1 MSAPAPVAGARP
13 VRAEDALD
21 VEEVAAWVARAVP
34 GVSGVPEVLQ
44 FSGGASNL
52 TYLLRYPSR
61 DLVLRRP
68 PAGHKAA
75 GAHDMRREYDVQRRL
90 QPHFPAVPTV
100 LAHDP
105 EQDRYVMEHVP
116 GLILRASLP
125 EGVAL
130 SEEQAREL
138 GLGVFRALADLH
150 AVDVDAAGLRDL
162 GKGDGYVRR
171 QVEGWSRRYRAALTD
186 DVPDAEDVM
195 AWLDAHQPADVGAVL
210 VHGDWRF
217 DNLVLDP
224 DDLSRVRAVLDWEM
238 ATVGDPLMDLGASL
252 AYWVQADDDELFQLM
267 RRQPSH
273 LAGMP
278 TRAEVVAAYAERS
291 GREVPAFRFYEVYGL
306 FRLAVI
312 IQQIWYRY
320 RAGQTTNP
328 AFQHFGGACT
338 LLVERC
344 RARLG

>member
-1 MSAPAPVAGARP
+1 MPGARP
-13 VRAEDALD
+13 VRDEDAVD
-21 VEEVAAWVARAVP
+21 AEEVAAWLAREVP
-34 GVSGVPEVLQ
+34 GLTGVPEVLQ
-44 FSGGASNL
+44 FAGGASNL
-52 TYLLRYPSR
+52 TYLLRYPDR

-75 GAHDMRREYDVQRRL
+75 GAHDMAREFDVQRRL
-90 QPHFPAVPTV
+90 RPLFPAVPTV
-100 LAHDP
+100 LVHDP
-105 EQDRYVMEHVP
+105 VQDRYAMEHVP
-116 GLILRASLP
+116 GLILRADLP
-125 EGVAL
+125 RGTELAP
-130 SEEQAREL
+130 ERAREL
-138 GLGVFRALADLH
+138 GLGMFRALADLH
-150 AVDVDAAGLRDL
+150 AVDLDAAGLRDL

-195 AWLDAHQPADVGAVL
+195 AWLDAHQPSDVGQVL

-238 ATVGDPLMDLGASL
+238 ATVGDPLMDLGAAL
-252 AYWVQADDDELFQLM
+252 AYWVQADDDDLFRLM
-267 RRQPSH
+267 RRQPSDVP
-273 LAGMP
+273 GMP
-278 TRAEVVAAYAERS
+278 TREEVVADYAARS
-291 GREVPAFRFYEVYGL
+291 GREVGDWTFYEVYGL

-312 IQQIWYRY
+312 VQQIWYRY

-344 RARLG
+344 RARLA